1 MFYILFILSIKE
13 ARGTFIYLDLSFL
26 ERYYFLFLTLFNFFN
41 INKYS
46 KNDLIYIEL
55 LITSIFYIVFPN
67 NGIII
72 STYLISFIIFILL
85 KKEYTQRN
93 LLFSINI
100 LFSLINIYHSV
111 FGFNFLFCSFLLFY
125 RYKNIYHE
133 YKELN
138 IKENHE
144 RECKLAAGGLP
155 ESIWETY
162 SSFANTNG
170 GTILLGIR
178 EYRDSFTVEG
188 LTDKQIVKYQ
198 KDFWSTLNDRNKVS
212 KNILLNHHVRP
223 VIVREKK
230 ILRIDVPAADRH
242 DKPVYIGTDPMKGTY
257 KRDYEGDFLCAEE
270 AVRAMFADQRDVSG
284 DVEVLE
290 EFGLDVLNQDTI
302 KGYRIIFEQLH
313 SGHPWNALEN
323 DEFLMKLRAAAKNKN
338 GTLSPTIAGL
348 LFFGEAYHITEV
360 FPNYFLDYRE
370 ECDDKAVRWLFR
382 THSNEGDWS
391 GNIYDFFCKVRTRMD
406 DDIAVPFANRR
417 NGYRVDRV
425 DVHDAL
431 EEALA
436 NALAHANY
444 YGRRGILVVKKGK
457 ELSISK
463 PGTIRV
469 TKEEFYAGGNSD
481 PRNPNILKMF
491 GFVNVGERAGSGVDK
506 IMTAWAEQNW
516 KKPEF
521 DFSERSDRVTLKLEV
536 GQVVYIPGAADIRNE
551 NTNQEKATAVSKE
564 DKIIEYIRQNG
575 SISSQKAADI
585 GGYKSKTGA
594 RKLLDKMI
602 EKGLITKIGNGPA
615 TKYVI

>member
-1 MFYILFILSIKE
+1 MKEEILE
-13 ARGTFIYLDLSFL
+13 
-26 ERYYFLFLTLFNFFN
+26 
-41 INKYS
+41 
-46 KNDLIYIEL
+46 
-55 LITSIFYIVFPN
+55 
-67 NGIII
+67 
-72 STYLISFIIFILL
+72 
-85 KKEYTQRN
+85 
-93 LLFSINI
+93 
-100 LFSLINIYHSV
+100 
-111 FGFNFLFCSFLLFY
+111 
-125 RYKNIYHE
+125 
-133 YKELN
+133 ELN
-138 IKENHE
+138 IKEDHE
-144 RECKLAAGGLP
+144 CECKLATGGLP

-170 GTILLGIR
+170 GAILLGIK
-178 EYRDSFTVEG
+178 EHRDSFTVEG

-223 VIVREKK
+223 VTVGEKR

-257 KRDYEGDFLCAEE
+257 KRDYEGDFLCTEE
-270 AVRAMFADQRDVSG
+270 AVRAMFADQRDISG
-284 DVEVLE
+284 DVEVLD

-323 DEFLMKLRAAAKNKN
+323 DEFLMKLRAASKNKN

-406 DDIAVPFANRR
+406 DDVAVPFANRR
-417 NGYRVDRV
+417 DGYRVDRV

-457 ELSISK
+457 KLSISN

-521 DFSERSDRVTLKLEV
+521 DFSERNDRVTLKLEV
-536 GQVVYIPGAADIRNE
+536 GQVVYIPGAADLQ
-551 NTNQEKATAVSKE
+551 TNRQADSTEVGEINNLNKE
-564 DKIIEYIRQNG
+564 QRVIHYLKNHG
-575 SISSQKAADI
+575 CISTQQAMELC
-585 GGYKSKTGA
+585 GYKTRAGA
-594 RKLLDKMI
+594 RRLIDKMI
-602 EKGLITKIGNGPA
+602 QNDILKKTGSGPG
-615 TKYVI
+615 TKYIFNDDK

>member
-1 MFYILFILSIKE
+1 MKEEILE
-13 ARGTFIYLDLSFL
+13 
-26 ERYYFLFLTLFNFFN
+26 
-41 INKYS
+41 
-46 KNDLIYIEL
+46 
-55 LITSIFYIVFPN
+55 
-67 NGIII
+67 
-72 STYLISFIIFILL
+72 
-85 KKEYTQRN
+85 
-93 LLFSINI
+93 
-100 LFSLINIYHSV
+100 
-111 FGFNFLFCSFLLFY
+111 
-125 RYKNIYHE
+125 
-133 YKELN
+133 ELN
-138 IKENHE
+138 IKEDHE
-144 RECKLAAGGLP
+144 RECKLATGGLP
-155 ESIWETY
+155 ENIWETY

-178 EYRDSFTVEG
+178 EHRDSFTVEG

-212 KNILLNHHVRP
+212 KNIL
-223 VIVREKK
+223 
-230 ILRIDVPAADRH
+230 
-242 DKPVYIGTDPMKGTY
+242 
-257 KRDYEGDFLCAEE
+257 
-270 AVRAMFADQRDVSG
+270 
-284 DVEVLE
+284 
-290 EFGLDVLNQDTI
+290 LNQDTI

-406 DDIAVPFANRR
+406 DDVAVPFANRR

-457 ELSISK
+457 ELSISN

-536 GQVVYIPGAADIRNE
+536 GQVVYIPGAADIRNSTE
-551 NTNQEKATAVSKE
+551 SDEAETMTIMSKE
-564 DKIIEYIRQNG
+564 EKVLAYIRQNG
-575 SISSQKAADI
+575 SISMQKVMETCN
-585 GGYKSKTGA
+585 YRSRTGA
-594 RKLLDKMI
+594 RKLIDKMI
-602 EKGLITKIGNGPA
+602 NVDLIEKMGEGNKTIYKI
-615 TKYVI
+615 KE

>member
-1 MFYILFILSIKE
+1 MKQYIL
-13 ARGTFIYLDLSFL
+13 
-26 ERYYFLFLTLFNFFN
+26 N
-41 INKYS
+41 
-46 KNDLIYIEL
+46 
-55 LITSIFYIVFPN
+55 
-67 NGIII
+67 
-72 STYLISFIIFILL
+72 
-85 KKEYTQRN
+85 
-93 LLFSINI
+93 
-100 LFSLINIYHSV
+100 
-111 FGFNFLFCSFLLFY
+111 
-125 RYKNIYHE
+125 
-133 YKELN
+133 ELN
-138 IKENHE
+138 LGEDHE
-144 RECKLAAGGLP
+144 RECKLATGGLP

-178 EYRDSFTVEG
+178 EHRDSFTVEG

-223 VIVREKK
+223 MAVGEKK

-257 KRDYEGDFLCAEE
+257 KRDYEGDFLCTEE

-284 DVEVLE
+284 DVEVLD
-290 EFGLDVLNQDTI
+290 EFGLEVLNQDTI

-406 DDIAVPFANRR
+406 DEVAVPFANRR

-457 ELSISK
+457 ELSISN

-521 DFSERSDRVTLKLEV
+521 DFSERNDRVTLKLEV
-536 GQVVYIPGAADIRNE
+536 GQVVYISGAVDLQANRQSDSTEADEIRNM
-551 NTNQEKATAVSKE
+551 NKGQRVMHYLKNH
-564 DKIIEYIRQNG
+564 D
-575 SISSQKAADI
+575 SISTQQAMEPADDYMTADQVRMIVENAKQEIKYINDISLDGGCDNLEFNRSDATKAA
-585 GGYKSKTGA
+585 
-594 RKLLDKMI
+594 
-602 EKGLITKIGNGPA
+602 GLQTLAVMFGIPMNETLSNNEDGVAVVLERIA
-615 TKYVI
+615 SLI

>member
-1 MFYILFILSIKE
+1 MKEDILEGLNLKE
-13 ARGTFIYLDLSFL
+13 D
-26 ERYYFLFLTLFNFFN
+26 
-41 INKYS
+41 
-46 KNDLIYIEL
+46 
-55 LITSIFYIVFPN
+55 
-67 NGIII
+67 
-72 STYLISFIIFILL
+72 
-85 KKEYTQRN
+85 
-93 LLFSINI
+93 
-100 LFSLINIYHSV
+100 
-111 FGFNFLFCSFLLFY
+111 
-125 RYKNIYHE
+125 
-133 YKELN
+133 
-138 IKENHE
+138 HE
-144 RECKLAAGGLP
+144 RECKLATGGLP
-155 ESIWETY
+155 ESIWKTY

-170 GTILLGIR
+170 GTILLGIK
-178 EYRDSFTVEG
+178 EHRDSFTVEG
-188 LTDKQIVKYQ
+188 LTDKQIIKYQ

-212 KNILLNHHVRP
+212 KNILLNHHVNP
-223 VIVREKK
+223 VPVGDKQ

-242 DKPVYIGTDPMKGTY
+242 DKPVYIGTDPMTGTY
-257 KRDYEGDFLCAEE
+257 KRDYEGDFLCTEE

-284 DVEVLE
+284 DIEVIDE
-290 EFGLDVLNQDTI
+290 MGLDALNQDTI

-323 DEFLMKLRAAAKNKN
+323 DEFLMKLRAVAKNKK

-382 THSNEGDWS
+382 TDSNEGDWS

-406 DDIAVPFANRR
+406 DEVAVPFANRR
-417 NGYRVDRV
+417 DGYRVDRV

-436 NALAHANY
+436 NAIAHANY
-444 YGRRGILVVKKGK
+444 YGRRGILVIKKGK
-457 ELSISK
+457 VLTISN

-506 IMTAWAEQNW
+506 IMTAWKEQNW
-516 KKPEF
+516 KEPEF

-551 NTNQEKATAVSKE
+551 NTDQAELKSMSKE
-564 DKIIEYIRQNG
+564 ERILEYIRQNG
-575 SISSQKAADI
+575 NISTQKVMELCN
-585 GGYKSKTGA
+585 YKSRTGA
-594 RKLLDKMI
+594 RNLLEKLIKSGKI
-602 EKGLITKIGNGPA
+602 EKVGENTNTIYTILE
-615 TKYVI
+615 

>member
-1 MFYILFILSIKE
+1 MKREIL
-13 ARGTFIYLDLSFL
+13 
-26 ERYYFLFLTLFNFFN
+26 N
-41 INKYS
+41 
-46 KNDLIYIEL
+46 
-55 LITSIFYIVFPN
+55 
-67 NGIII
+67 
-72 STYLISFIIFILL
+72 
-85 KKEYTQRN
+85 
-93 LLFSINI
+93 
-100 LFSLINIYHSV
+100 
-111 FGFNFLFCSFLLFY
+111 
-125 RYKNIYHE
+125 
-133 YKELN
+133 ELN
-138 IKENHE
+138 LVEDHE
-144 RECKLAAGGLP
+144 RECKLATGGLP

-170 GTILLGIR
+170 GTILLGIKEHR
-178 EYRDSFTVEG
+178 NSFTVEG

-198 KDFWSTLNDRNKVS
+198 KDFWSVLNDRNKVS

-223 VIVREKK
+223 VAVGEKK

-257 KRDYEGDFLCAEE
+257 KRDYEGDFLCTEE

-391 GNIYDFFCKVRTRMD
+391 GNIYDFFCKVRTRID
-406 DDIAVPFANRR
+406 DDVAVPFANRR
-417 NGYRVDRV
+417 DGYRVDRV
-425 DVHDAL
+425 DVHD
-431 EEALA
+431 
-436 NALAHANY
+436 ALAHANY

-457 ELSISK
+457 ELIISN

-521 DFSERSDRVTLKLEV
+521 DFSERNERVTLNLEV
-536 GQVVYIPGAADIRNE
+536 GQVVYIPGAADIRN
-551 NTNQEKATAVSKE
+551 TVEKSEAETITTMSKE
-564 DKIIEYIRQNG
+564 DKVLAYIRQNG
-575 SISSQKAADI
+575 SISMQKVVESCN
-585 GGYKSKTGA
+585 YRSRTGA
-594 RKLLDKMI
+594 RKLIDKMI
-602 EKGLITKIGNGPA
+602 NADLIEKIGKGNN
-615 TKYVI
+615 TIYKIKE